1 MKIPYRH
8 FKKCINSNININQL
22 SESLF
27 QLGHEHEIY
36 NDIFDFEIT
45 PNRGDCIS
53 LNGMLR
59 DLNLFYD
66 VSKDKCIYE
75 KEIQSFD
82 FQFAND
88 AKDSCT
94 SISFLKID
102 IDELPKKYLGSLEE
116 YFLDLEV
123 KKINFF
129 TDISNFI
136 SYETGQPT
144 HCYDSSKIN
153 GPLRLKFLKES
164 FEFETLLDKK
174 INVGEGDLAFTNT
187 DNEVINLAG
196 IIGGK
201 SSSCDLNTKSVIVEC
216 AYFDPEAIIGKSV
229 KYDINSDAAYKF
241 ERNTDYQCHE
251 YVIKRFLKIVEDHT
265 NIKNVKLFQK
275 TYKKRDQILIP
286 FNYEKINKILGANIE
301 ENDCLTFLNKL
312 GFLITNN
319 VIHVPSFRNDINSLN
334 DISEEIARAVG
345 YNNIKSKK
353 ININVKKETQINF
366 NEKKL
371 KKLLINHGFYEVINN
386 PFVGE
391 GSNESVQVDNP
402 LDSNKNYL
410 RTNLKDSLTTN
421 LLFNERRQKD
431 IIKLFEVSDVYSTK
445 NKIGKKV
452 IGIIASGRIDKN
464 FKDFSKKIDKKY
476 LEKILRNIKSNDIKI
491 EEISRQSLNSK
502 SKDIIT
508 YTEIEIDKIIDVQSS
523 YDDLTI
529 KDIRDIKHEP
539 ISEFPSSNRDL
550 SFSIKDFSECKKLE
564 ELLINFENKLL
575 KDVFVF
581 DYYRNENVGEIK
593 IGFRFIFQ
601 SRDSTITD
609 DEVNKVMNLV
619 ISDALKIKTVSIPGL
634 K

>member
-22 SESLF
+22 SESFF

-539 ISEFPSSNRDL
+539 TSEFPSSNRDL

>member
-8 FKKCINSNININQL
+8 LKKCINSNININQL
-22 SESLF
+22 SESFF

-36 NDIFDFEIT
+36 DDIFDFEIT

-59 DLNLFYD
+59 DLNLFYN
-66 VSKDKCIYE
+66 VSIDKCIYE
-75 KEIQSFD
+75 KEIESFD
-82 FQFAND
+82 FQFVND
-88 AKDSCT
+88 AKDSCK

-102 IDELPKKYLGSLEE
+102 IDELPKKYLGSFED

-129 TDISNFI
+129 TDISNYI

-153 GPLRLKFLKES
+153 GPLRLQFLKES
-164 FEFETLLDKK
+164 CEFETLLDKK
-174 INVGEGDLAFTNT
+174 INIGQGDLAFTNT
-187 DNEVINLAG
+187 NNEVINLAG

-201 SSSCDLNTKSVIVEC
+201 SSSCDLDTKSVIVEC

-241 ERNTDYQCHE
+241 ERNTDYQCHK

-275 TYKKRDQILIP
+275 SYKKRDEILIP
-286 FNYEKINKILGANIE
+286 FNFEKINKILGTNIRK
-301 ENDCLTFLNKL
+301 NDCFSYLNKL
-312 GFLITNN
+312 GFLITND
-319 VIHVPSFRNDINSLN
+319 VIHVPSYRNDINSLN

-345 YNNIKSKK
+345 YNNIKSRKVR
-353 ININVKKETQINF
+353 INVEKETRTNS
-366 NEKKL
+366 NVKKL

-386 PFVGE
+386 PFVSE
-391 GSNESVQVDNP
+391 GSNESIQVDNP

-410 RTNLKDSLTTN
+410 RTNLKDSLITN

-431 IIKLFEVSDVYSTK
+431 SIKLFEVSELYSTE
-445 NKIGKKV
+445 NRIGKKV

-464 FKDFSKKIDKKY
+464 FLDFSKKIDKKY
-476 LEKILRNIKSNDIKI
+476 LEQIFSNIKINDIKI

-502 SKDIIT
+502 SKDIIN
-508 YTEIEIDKIIDVQSS
+508 YIEIEIDKILEVQSS
-523 YDDLTI
+523 YDDVTV
-529 KDIRDIKHEP
+529 KDISDIKYKP
-539 ISEFPSSNRDL
+539 TSEFPSSNRDL

-564 ELLINFENKLL
+564 ELLINFDNKLL

-619 ISDALKIKTVSIPGL
+619 ISDALKIKTVRIPGL

>member
-8 FKKCINSNININQL
+8 LKKCINSNININQL
-22 SESLF
+22 SESFF

-36 NDIFDFEIT
+36 DDIFDFEIT

-59 DLNLFYD
+59 DLNLFYN
-66 VSKDKCIYE
+66 VSIDKCIYE
-75 KEIQSFD
+75 KEIESFD
-82 FQFAND
+82 FQFVND
-88 AKDSCT
+88 AKDSCK

-102 IDELPKKYLGSLEE
+102 IDELPKKYLGSFED

-129 TDISNFI
+129 TDISNYI

-153 GPLRLKFLKES
+153 GPLRLQFLKES
-164 FEFETLLDKK
+164 CEFETLLDKK
-174 INVGEGDLAFTNT
+174 INIGQGDLAFTNT
-187 DNEVINLAG
+187 NNEVINLAG

-201 SSSCDLNTKSVIVEC
+201 SSSCDLDTKSVIVEC

-241 ERNTDYQCHE
+241 ERNTDYQCHK

-275 TYKKRDQILIP
+275 SYKKRDEILIP
-286 FNYEKINKILGANIE
+286 FNFEKINKILGTNIRK
-301 ENDCLTFLNKL
+301 NDCFSYLNKL
-312 GFLITNN
+312 GFLITND
-319 VIHVPSFRNDINSLN
+319 VIHVPSYRNDINSLN

-345 YNNIKSKK
+345 YNNIKSRKVR
-353 ININVKKETQINF
+353 INVEKETRTNS
-366 NEKKL
+366 NVKKL

-386 PFVGE
+386 PFVSE
-391 GSNESVQVDNP
+391 GSNESIQVDNP

-410 RTNLKDSLTTN
+410 RTNLKVSLITN

-431 IIKLFEVSDVYSTK
+431 SIKLFEVSELYSTE
-445 NKIGKKV
+445 NRIGKKV

-464 FKDFSKKIDKKY
+464 FLDFSKKIDKKY
-476 LEKILRNIKSNDIKI
+476 LEQIFSNIKINDIKI

-502 SKDIIT
+502 SKDIIN
-508 YTEIEIDKIIDVQSS
+508 YIEIEIDKILEVQSS
-523 YDDLTI
+523 YDDVTV
-529 KDIRDIKHEP
+529 KDISDIKYKP
-539 ISEFPSSNRDL
+539 TSEFPSSNRDL

-564 ELLINFENKLL
+564 ELLINFDNKLL

>member
-66 VSKDKCIYE
+66 VSKDKCTYE
-75 KEIQSFD
+75 KEIESFD
-82 FQFAND
+82 FQFVND

-174 INVGEGDLAFTNT
+174 INVGQGDLAFTNS

-201 SSSCDLNTKSVIVEC
+201 NSSCDLDTKSVIVEC

-251 YVIKRFLKIVEDHT
+251 YVIRRFLKIVEDHT
-265 NIKNVKLFQK
+265 IIKNVKLFQK
-275 TYKKRDQILIP
+275 TYRKRDETLIP
-286 FNYEKINKILGANIE
+286 FNFEKINKILGTNIE

-312 GFLITNN
+312 GFLITSN

-431 IIKLFEVSDVYSTK
+431 IIKLFEVSDLYSTK

-491 EEISRQSLNSK
+491 EEISRESLNSK

-508 YTEIEIDKIIDVQSS
+508 YTEIEIDKIIDVQNS

>member
-22 SESLF
+22 SESFF

-102 IDELPKKYLGSLEE
+102 IDELPNKYLGSLEE

-174 INVGEGDLAFTNT
+174 INVGQGDLAFTNT

-353 ININVKKETQINF
+353 ININVEKETQINF

-464 FKDFSKKIDKKY
+464 FKDFSKKIDKKN

-609 DEVNKVMNLV
+609 DEVNKVMNLI

>member
-22 SESLF
+22 SESFF

-75 KEIQSFD
+75 KEIESFD
-82 FQFAND
+82 FQFVND

-102 IDELPKKYLGSLEE
+102 IDELPNKYLGSLEE

-353 ININVKKETQINF
+353 ININVEKETQINF

-391 GSNESVQVDNP
+391 GSNGSVQVDNP

-431 IIKLFEVSDVYSTK
+431 IIKLFEVSDLYSTK

>member
-22 SESLF
+22 SESFF

-75 KEIQSFD
+75 KEIESFD
-82 FQFAND
+82 FQFVND

-102 IDELPKKYLGSLEE
+102 IDELPNKYLGSLEE

-353 ININVKKETQINF
+353 ININVEKETQINF

-431 IIKLFEVSDVYSTK
+431 IIKLFEVSDLYSTK

>member
-22 SESLF
+22 SESFF

-36 NDIFDFEIT
+36 DDIFDFEIT

-75 KEIQSFD
+75 KEIESFD
-82 FQFAND
+82 FQFVND

-201 SSSCDLNTKSVIVEC
+201 SSSCDLDTKSVIVEC

-265 NIKNVKLFQK
+265 TIKNVKLFQK
-275 TYKKRDQILIP
+275 TYKKRDEILIP
-286 FNYEKINKILGANIE
+286 FNFEKINKILGTNIE

-353 ININVKKETQINF
+353 INIDVKKETQINF
-366 NEKKL
+366 NEMKL

-431 IIKLFEVSDVYSTK
+431 IIKLFEVSDLYSSE

-508 YTEIEIDKIIDVQSS
+508 YTEIEIDKIIDVQST

-529 KDIRDIKHEP
+529 KGIRDIKYEP

>member
-22 SESLF
+22 SESFF

-36 NDIFDFEIT
+36 DDIFDFEIT

-75 KEIQSFD
+75 KEIESFD
-82 FQFAND
+82 FQFVND

-201 SSSCDLNTKSVIVEC
+201 SSSCDTDTKSVIVEC

-265 NIKNVKLFQK
+265 TIKNVKLFQK
-275 TYKKRDQILIP
+275 TYKKRDEILIP
-286 FNYEKINKILGANIE
+286 FNFEKINKILGTNIE

-353 ININVKKETQINF
+353 ININVEKETQINF

-391 GSNESVQVDNP
+391 GSNKSVQVDNP

-410 RTNLKDSLTTN
+410 RTNLKDSLITN

-431 IIKLFEVSDVYSTK
+431 IIKLFEVSDLYSTK

-476 LEKILRNIKSNDIKI
+476 LGKILKNIKSNDIKI

-508 YTEIEIDKIIDVQSS
+508 YSEIEIDKIIDVQSS

-539 ISEFPSSNRDL
+539 ISEFPSSIRDL

-564 ELLINFENKLL
+564 KLLINFENKLL

>member
-1 MKIPYRH
+1 MKY
-8 FKKCINSNININQL
+8 INSL
-22 SESLF
+22 FFVLLF
-27 QLGHEHEIY
+27 QFSYSQDKIKVDGISSVVGDFIILDSDIDRVIIDMQSQGLSTAGISKCQLLGKLMEDKLYAHHAVQDSLELSDNEIY
-36 NDIFDFEIT
+36 DYVDRQI
-45 PNRGDCIS
+45 
-53 LNGMLR
+53 
-59 DLNLFYD
+59 
-66 VSKDKCIYE
+66 
-75 KEIQSFD
+75 
-82 FQFAND
+82 
-88 AKDSCT
+88 
-94 SISFLKID
+94 
-102 IDELPKKYLGSLEE
+102 E
-116 YFLDLEV
+116 YFTEQLGGIDKVLE
-123 KKINFF
+123 F
-129 TDISNFI
+129 
-136 SYETGQPT
+136 
-144 HCYDSSKIN
+144 
-153 GPLRLKFLKES
+153 
-164 FEFETLLDKK
+164 
-174 INVGEGDLAFTNT
+174 
-187 DNEVINLAG
+187 
-196 IIGGK
+196 
-201 SSSCDLNTKSVIVEC
+201 
-216 AYFDPEAIIGKSV
+216 
-229 KYDINSDAAYKF
+229 
-241 ERNTDYQCHE
+241 
-251 YVIKRFLKIVEDHT
+251 
-265 NIKNVKLFQK
+265 
-275 TYKKRDQILIP
+275 YKKRDEILIP
-286 FNYEKINKILGANIE
+286 FNFEKINKILGTNIE

-353 ININVKKETQINF
+353 INIDVKKETQINF
-366 NEKKL
+366 NEMKL

-431 IIKLFEVSDVYSTK
+431 IIKLFEVSDLYSSE

-508 YTEIEIDKIIDVQSS
+508 YTEIEIDKIIDVQST

-529 KDIRDIKHEP
+529 KGIRDIKYEP

>member
-22 SESLF
+22 SESFF

-36 NDIFDFEIT
+36 DDIFDFEIT

-75 KEIQSFD
+75 KEIESFD
-82 FQFAND
+82 FQFVND

-201 SSSCDLNTKSVIVEC
+201 SSSCDTDTKSVIVEC

-265 NIKNVKLFQK
+265 TIKNVKLFQK
-275 TYKKRDQILIP
+275 TYKKRDEILIP
-286 FNYEKINKILGANIE
+286 FNFEKINKILGTNIE

-353 ININVKKETQINF
+353 INIDVKKETQINF
-366 NEKKL
+366 NETKL

-431 IIKLFEVSDVYSTK
+431 IIKLFEVSDLYSSE

-476 LEKILRNIKSNDIKI
+476 LEKVLRNIKSNDIKI

-508 YTEIEIDKIIDVQSS
+508 YTEIEIDKIIDVQST

-529 KDIRDIKHEP
+529 KGIRDIKYEP

>member
-22 SESLF
+22 SESFF

-82 FQFAND
+82 FQFVND

-102 IDELPKKYLGSLEE
+102 IDELPNKYLGSLEE

-353 ININVKKETQINF
+353 ININVEKETQINF

-391 GSNESVQVDNP
+391 GSNGSVQVDNP

>member
-8 FKKCINSNININQL
+8 LKKCINSNININQL
-22 SESLF
+22 SESFF

-36 NDIFDFEIT
+36 DDIFDFEIT

-59 DLNLFYD
+59 DLNLFYN
-66 VSKDKCIYE
+66 VSIDKCIYE
-75 KEIQSFD
+75 KEIESFD
-82 FQFAND
+82 FQFVND
-88 AKDSCT
+88 AKDSCK

-102 IDELPKKYLGSLEE
+102 IDELPKKYLGSFED

-129 TDISNFI
+129 TDISNYI

-153 GPLRLKFLKES
+153 GPLRLQFLKES
-164 FEFETLLDKK
+164 CEFETLLDKK
-174 INVGEGDLAFTNT
+174 INIGHGDLAFTNT
-187 DNEVINLAG
+187 NNEVINLAG

-201 SSSCDLNTKSVIVEC
+201 SSSCNLDTKSVIVEC

-241 ERNTDYQCHE
+241 ERNTDYQCHK

-275 TYKKRDQILIP
+275 SYKKRDEILIP
-286 FNYEKINKILGANIE
+286 FNFEKINKILGTNIRK
-301 ENDCLTFLNKL
+301 NDCFSYLNKL
-312 GFLITNN
+312 GFLITND
-319 VIHVPSFRNDINSLN
+319 VIHVPSYRNDINSLN

-345 YNNIKSKK
+345 YNNIKSRKVR
-353 ININVKKETQINF
+353 INVEKETRTNS
-366 NEKKL
+366 NVKKL

-386 PFVGE
+386 PFVSE
-391 GSNESVQVDNP
+391 GSNESIQVDNP

-410 RTNLKDSLTTN
+410 RTNLKDSLIKN

-431 IIKLFEVSDVYSTK
+431 SIKLFEVSELYSTE
-445 NKIGKKV
+445 NRIGKKV

-464 FKDFSKKIDKKY
+464 FLDFSKKIDKKY
-476 LEKILRNIKSNDIKI
+476 LEQIFSNIKINDIKI

-502 SKDIIT
+502 SKDIIN
-508 YTEIEIDKIIDVQSS
+508 YIEIEIDKILEVQSS
-523 YDDLTI
+523 YDDVTV
-529 KDIRDIKHEP
+529 KDISDIKYKP
-539 ISEFPSSNRDL
+539 TSEFPSSNRDL

-564 ELLINFENKLL
+564 ELLINFDNKLL